1 MIRNPC
7 THLAGVLRRALVPPA
22 LALAIALQGC
32 AVNPATGKRQF
43 SLIGEGQ
50 EIAMGREYDQEIVAS
65 LGLYPDTALQRYV
78 QELGMR
84 LAAQSERPNLPWTF
98 RVVDDPVV
106 NAFALPGGYI
116 YITRGIL
123 AHLNSEAE
131 LAAVIGHEIG
141 HVTARHSVTRM
152 STQQLA
158 QLGLAVGVAL
168 RPELGGYAQAA
179 SAGLQLL
186 FLKHG
191 REDESQSDE
200 LGLRY
205 MMRAGYDPRE
215 MAGVFEMLSRVSQ
228 AAGGGR
234 VPEWLST
241 HPDPENR
248 RDRISR
254 QVAAMTQDFSG
265 SKVERASYL
274 RRLNGL
280 VFGDDPREG
289 YFRGNEF
296 LHPTLAFR
304 LTFPEGWQTSNQK
317 QAVLAVSPEGD
328 AVVQVTL
335 AGGSSPEAAARSFF
349 AQDGVAGSVATG
361 EINGLRAAGG
371 EFAATS
377 QGQVVRGRVA
387 FVAHG
392 DAVYQLLAYAVEAR
406 WGARAEAAGRAIGS
420 FSRLTDKAALAVEPF
435 RLEIVTLD
443 RALSL
448 DEFVRRYPS
457 GVPLET
463 VALINQVD
471 AGARFE
477 SGAVVKR
484 VVGKPVS

>member
-228 AAGGGR
+228 AAGGGGCR
-234 VPEWLST
+234 
-241 HPDPENR
+241 
-248 RDRISR
+248 
-254 QVAAMTQDFSG
+254 SG
-265 SKVERASYL
+265 S
-274 RRLNGL
+274 RRTRTRRTG
-280 VFGDDPREG
+280 GTG
-289 YFRGNEF
+289 
-296 LHPTLAFR
+296 
-304 LTFPEGWQTSNQK
+304 
-317 QAVLAVSPEGD
+317 SP
-328 AVVQVTL
+328 V
-335 AGGSSPEAAARSFF
+335 RS
-349 AQDGVAGSVATG
+349 
-361 EINGLRAAGG
+361 
-371 EFAATS
+371 
-377 QGQVVRGRVA
+377 
-387 FVAHG
+387 
-392 DAVYQLLAYAVEAR
+392 
-406 WGARAEAAGRAIGS
+406 
-420 FSRLTDKAALAVEPF
+420 
-435 RLEIVTLD
+435 
-443 RALSL
+443 
-448 DEFVRRYPS
+448 RR
-457 GVPLET
+457 
-463 VALINQVD
+463 
-471 AGARFE
+471 
-477 SGAVVKR
+477 
-484 VVGKPVS
+484 